1 MHRNLVIVMADQLAA
16 HVLEENEDVALPHLR
31 ALAADSVAF
40 TEAHCAFPLC
50 VPSRA
55 SMLTGVAPHEL
66 GMQGNAGVDGFRP
79 ELGHL
84 LRKNGY
90 ATGWAGKWHC
100 PEPEQ
105 GPDSGF
111 DIVSEFGDIGLVDS
125 AVGWLERTDGP
136 FCLVVSFDDPHTI
149 CEFARDQ
156 EMPYGS
162 VTPPPAADCPPLP
175 AHHLPAP
182 YEPEAVRYEQG
193 AAASMYG
200 TLGYG
205 PDEWRQY
212 RWAYRRLI
220 ERVDA
225 EVGALRAHLERLGL
239 ADSTHIVLTS
249 DHGDG
254 DGAHRWNQ
262 KLALFP
268 EVTRIPFL
276 VHVADGAAGE
286 RGFPVNVGLDLMPT
300 VTALLG
306 LDAPAGLRGTD
317 VLADP
322 PPAERREVVV
332 ETLMGG
338 GRGTPPTTGRSLVAE
353 DGTYVVYSWGRH
365 REQLFAAGDRTHQR
379 NLALESRSAGVL
391 ESFRR
396 RLLDWC
402 LETDDPF
409 AKKLVFPAD
418 ATDAER
424 RRVFGVPY

>member
-1 MHRNLVIVMADQLAA
+1 MQQNLVIVMADQLAA
-16 HVLEENEDVALPHLR
+16 HVLEESEDVHLPHLR

-40 TEAHCAFPLC
+40 GEAHCAFPLC

-66 GMQGNAGVDGFRP
+66 GMTGNAAKEGFRP

-84 LRKNGY
+84 LRSHGY

-125 AVGWLERTDGP
+125 AVEWLERTDGP
-136 FCLVVSFDDPHTI
+136 FALVVSFDDPHTI

-156 EMPYGS
+156 AMPYGS
-162 VTPPPAADCPPLP
+162 VTPPAASDCPPLP
-175 AHHLPAP
+175 PHHLPGP
-182 YEPEAVRYEQG
+182 YEPEAVRYEQD

-212 RWAYRRLI
+212 RWAYRRLV

-239 ADSTHIVLTS
+239 AESTHIVLTS

-254 DGAHRWNQ
+254 DGAHRCNQ

-276 VHVADGAAGE
+276 VHVAGGTPGARE
-286 RGFPVNVGLDLMPT
+286 FPVNVGLDLLPT
-300 VTALLG
+300 LTALLG
-306 LDAPAGLRGTD
+306 LPTPAGLRGAD
-317 VLADP
+317 VLDP
-322 PPAERREVVV
+322 PTERREVVV

-338 GRGTPPTTGRSLVAE
+338 GRATPPTTGRALVAE
-353 DGTYVVYSWGRH
+353 EGTYVVYSWGRH
-365 REQLFAAGDRTHQR
+365 REQLFAPGDRVQQR
-379 NLALESRSAGVL
+379 NLALESRHAQLL
-391 ESFRR
+391 ESLRR
-396 RLLDWC
+396 RLLDHC
-402 LETDDPF
+402 LATDDPF

-418 ATDAER
+418 TTDDER